1 MQARYYPWAIAGGT
15 CVTIAPGTLLWL
27 VPLAGALAHM
37 AFDATSPEERAA
49 MKQHLLGTAQRLQL
63 PMPSFGGN
71 KAELLLADQ
80 QQAAPKVAAR
90 KQGQPK
96 AVEIDPFE
104 QELAAAQQP
113 RIDRDPLLHL
123 LEGEPHRLVLGHTRG
138 GKTTLIHDMATNWSK
153 EGSKVIVCDPDA
165 MPGIWPGCT
174 VVGHGNDIEKIE
186 QIFAVTLHEY
196 ERRQKLRGEGQRE
209 FSPIHLIVDEA
220 QDVIP
225 YVSNGTKTLEAI
237 LRRGAK
243 HGIFLTVGVHDKQV
257 GTLGLEG
264 KSELLKNFI
273 ITDVLK
279 DPTTGQRQAI
289 IKDAITG
296 KKNSYR
302 IPKLLDPETLIATP
316 KQQGRSVETVRLS
329 QPHAAPKPVAKAEPK
344 PDPSVEAFGDDD
356 PLLAALVAGSQTGT
370 SSVGS
375 GNLAG
380 TGTKAGSKASQS
392 AGTDEPNGNQTMI
405 IDDGRNITI
414 HNTVVT
420 PSRETRN
427 QRQATPYASRRRESH
442 ERYRQVRKLVKEG
455 KNSTE
460 ITGLIKGRKKDILAL
475 IRQAKAELGKG

>member
-1 MQARYYPWAIAGGT
+1 MQARYYVWGLLGGAA
-15 CVTIAPGTLLWL
+15 VTIAPGSLLW
-27 VPLAGALAHM
+27 VAPLAGALAHM
-37 AFDATSPEERAA
+37 AFDATSPEERE
-49 MKQHLLGTAQRLQL
+49 MIKQQLLGAAERLQL
-63 PMPSFGGN
+63 PMPFGTN

-80 QQAAPKVAAR
+80 QAPPKVTAR
-90 KQGQPK
+90 KQGQPT

-113 RIDRDPLLHL
+113 RQERDPLLRL
-123 LEGEPHRLVLGHTRG
+123 LEGEPHRLILGHTRG

-153 EGSKVIVCDPDA
+153 EGAKVIVCDPDA

-174 VVGHGNDIEKIE
+174 VVGYGNDIEKIE

-196 ERRQKLRGEGQRE
+196 ERRQKLRGAGQRE

-257 GTLGLEG
+257 STLGLEG

-316 KQQGRSVETVRLS
+316 KQQQARSVETVRLS
-329 QPHAAPKPVAKAEPK
+329 QQPQAAPKPVAKPVPKPEPK
-344 PDPSVEAFGDDD
+344 PMDDTFLAD
-356 PLLAALVAGSQTGT
+356 LLAQTPPT
-370 SSVGS
+370 SPTEQSV
-375 GNLAG
+375 
-380 TGTKAGSKASQS
+380 
-392 AGTDEPNGNQTMI
+392 
-405 IDDGRNITI
+405 
-414 HNTVVT
+414 TVVDGPT
-420 PSRETRN
+420 GVTVNVTQTASPAKPA
-427 QRQATPYASRRRESH
+427 RQARPRRATTQTDMRRRAAA
-442 ERYRQVRKLVKEG
+442 V
-455 KNSTE
+455 
-460 ITGLIKGRKKDILAL
+460 
-475 IRQAKAELGKG
+475 AKARKAETLEETYARLAHLKFEDAYAQAGGNRGKAHAAWKAARAAAKATQEGR

>member
-1 MQARYYPWAIAGGT
+1 MQARYYVWGLLGGAA
-15 CVTIAPGTLLWL
+15 VTIAPGSLLW
-27 VPLAGALAHM
+27 VAPLAGALAHM
-37 AFDATSPEERAA
+37 AFDATSPEEREI
-49 MKQHLLGTAQRLQL
+49 MKRQLLGTAQRLHL
-63 PMPSFGGN
+63 PMPSFGG

-80 QQAAPKVAAR
+80 QAAPKVAAR
-90 KQGQPK
+90 AKGQPK
-96 AVEIDPFE
+96 AVEVDPFE

-113 RIDRDPLLHL
+113 KTDRDPLLRL
-123 LEGEPHRLVLGHTRG
+123 LEGEPHRLILGHTRG

-153 EGSKVIVCDPDA
+153 EGAKVIVCDPDA

-174 VVGHGNDIEKIE
+174 VVGYGNDIEKIE

-196 ERRQKLRGEGQRE
+196 ERRQKLRGAGQRE

-257 GTLGLEG
+257 STLGLEG

-279 DPTTGQRQAI
+279 DPTTGQRQAV

-316 KQQGRSVETVRLS
+316 KQQQARSVETVRLS
-329 QPHAAPKPVAKAEPK
+329 QQPQAAPKPVPKSEPK
-344 PDPSVEAFGDDD
+344 PDPSVETFGEDD
-356 PLLAALVAGSQTGT
+356 PLLAALVAGAKGAEPTHSQT
-370 SSVGS
+370 V
-375 GNLAG
+375 LL
-380 TGTKAGSKASQS
+380 
-392 AGTDEPNGNQTMI
+392 
-405 IDDGRNITI
+405 DDGRNITI
-414 HNTVVT
+414 HNTVMPAQAKPEKTSKGIGLARRRRAIALGKQKQQTMSDLERRYTDLFNQGV
-420 PSRETRN
+420 PSF
-427 QRQATPYASRRRESH
+427 RQAYKIGGGDHNEALEVWRRL
-442 ERYRQVRKLVKEG
+442 KD
-455 KNSTE
+455 KNGST
-460 ITGLIKGRKKDILAL
+460 KPS
-475 IRQAKAELGKG
+475 

>member
-1 MQARYYPWAIAGGT
+1 MQARYYVWGLLGGAA
-15 CVTIAPGTLLWL
+15 VTIAPGSLLW
-27 VPLAGALAHM
+27 VAPLAGALAHM
-37 AFDATSPEERAA
+37 TFDATSPEERAA
-49 MKQHLLGTAQRLQL
+49 MKQQLLGTAQRLHL
-63 PMPSFGGN
+63 PMPSFGN
-71 KAELLLADQ
+71 PKAELLLADQ
-80 QQAAPKVAAR
+80 QATPKVAAR
-90 KQGQPK
+90 KQGQPT
-96 AVEIDPFE
+96 AVEVDPFE

-113 RIDRDPLLHL
+113 KVDRDPLLHL
-123 LEGEPHRLVLGHTRG
+123 LEGEPHRLILGHTRG

-196 ERRQKLRGEGQRE
+196 ERRQKLRGAGQRE

-273 ITDVLK
+273 TADVLK
-279 DPTTGQRQAI
+279 DPTTGQRQAV

-296 KKNSYR
+296 KKNAYR

-316 KQQGRSVETVRLS
+316 KQQQARSVETVRLEAT
-329 QPHAAPKPVAKAEPK
+329 QPAPKPIAKAVPKSEPQPTEDSFLADLLAQAPPKPPTEQTVQVATEGPNVTVNVTQTAASTEPPRSARPRRATTQTDMRRRAAAVAKARKAETLEETYARLYREGV
-344 PDPSVEAFGDDD
+344 PSFRQAYAKAGGGRDEA
-356 PLLAALVAGSQTGT
+356 LAAWQAAKGT
-370 SSVGS
+370 
-375 GNLAG
+375 A
-380 TGTKAGSKASQS
+380 KEQ
-392 AGTDEPNGNQTMI
+392 
-405 IDDGRNITI
+405 
-414 HNTVVT
+414 
-420 PSRETRN
+420 
-427 QRQATPYASRRRESH
+427 
-442 ERYRQVRKLVKEG
+442 ER
-455 KNSTE
+455 
-460 ITGLIKGRKKDILAL
+460 
-475 IRQAKAELGKG
+475 